1 MNPEKKYFAGGC
13 SLSLL
18 NVKYDR
24 KDEIQTDVELIIQDS
39 LDIQNINGKSEDLE
53 FIVSRHLSFKPECFA
68 DISVS
73 FSVILKL
80 NDEYRH
86 AESLDYKTLKQ
97 EMIGPDS
104 IIIPMIMSRISLI
117 ISQLTSS
124 YGERPVVTPPSF
136 MRQEE

>member
-1 MNPEKKYFAGGC
+1 MNPEKKYFAGEC

-24 KDEIQTDVELIIQDS
+24 KDEIETDVELILQDS
-39 LDIQNINGKSEDLE
+39 LDIQNINEKSEDIE

-86 AESLDYKTLKQ
+86 AESLDYKALKQ

-104 IIIPMIMSRISLI
+104 VIIPMIMSRISLI